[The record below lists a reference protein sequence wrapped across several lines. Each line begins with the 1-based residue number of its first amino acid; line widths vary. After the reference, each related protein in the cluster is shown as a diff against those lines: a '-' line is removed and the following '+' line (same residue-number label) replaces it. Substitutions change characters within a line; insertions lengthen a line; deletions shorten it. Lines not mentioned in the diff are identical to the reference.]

1 MRVETKATNSNV
13 ENPRAKVY
21 MTDEEYRI
29 LRRSAESNRDEL
41 MIRLCGQAGLRS
53 FEVTQVKP
61 KHVRR
66 AKDGKHYFLRVPRG
80 KDTTGTGGKTRDTFL
95 PRDLE
100 TRLHR
105 FARDNGIDENEAY
118 FPYSARWVQER
129 VKMAAENAYGETGDE
144 DWLKVSSH
152 DLRVYFGHTL
162 LVEERMNP
170 EVVMD
175 VGGWEDYE
183 SIKPYLGKPS
193 EENISNEFK
202 RVERT

>member
-1 MRVETKATNSNV
+1 MRVETKATREDV
-13 ENPRAKVY
+13 ENPRAKVF
-21 MTDEEYRI
+21 MTDEEYRL

-41 MIRLCGQAGLRS
+41 MIRLGGEVGLRS
-53 FEVTQVKP
+53 FEIPQVKP

-66 AKDGKHYFLRVPRG
+66 SEDGEHYFLRIPRG
-80 KDTTGTGGKTRDTFL
+80 KDTSGSGGKARDAFL

-105 FARDNGIDENEAY
+105 YSRDEMIGTDEPY
-118 FPYSARWVQER
+118 FPYTPRWVQKR
-129 VKMAAENAYGETGDE
+129 VKMAAKNAYDETGDE

-152 DLRVYFGHTL
+152 DLRVRFGHKM
-162 LVEERMNP
+162 LVEEKVNP

-175 VGGWEDYE
+175 VGGWEDYK

-193 EENISNEFK
+193 EKNIINEFE
-202 RVERT
+202 RVGSP

>member
-1 MRVETKATNSNV
+1 MRVETEATNDVV
-13 ENPRAKVY
+13 ENPRPKVF
-21 MTDEEYRI
+21 MTDEEYRL

-41 MIRLCGQAGLRS
+41 MIRLGGEVGLRS
-53 FEVTQVKP
+53 FEVPQEKP

-66 AKDGKHYFLRVPRG
+66 SEDGEHYFLRVPRG
-80 KDTTGTGGKTRDTFL
+80 KDTSGTGGKPRDAFL

-105 FARDNGIDENEAY
+105 YARDNEIGDDEAY
-118 FPYSARWVQER
+118 FPYSPRWVQER
-129 VKMAAENAYGETGDE
+129 VKLAAKNAYEESGDE

-152 DLRVYFGHTL
+152 DLRVYFGHTM

-193 EENISNEFK
+193 EKNIISEFE
-202 RVERT
+202 RVGRA